1 MCNIILCLNFLLFAN
16 FFVLESLCNNI
27 FIHIECTHCICKK
40 KIGISP
46 ILTVVAN
53 IHYTYQLLFS
63 LIPFLGVQLSD

>member
-1 MCNIILCLNFLLFAN
+1 MY
-16 FFVLESLCNNI
+16 SLYKQKN
-27 FIHIECTHCICKK
+27 
-40 KIGISP
+40 GIST